1 MFAELLAH
9 PGVEETVELGTTVGF
24 LAFHGGSLEQG
35 TDMIAA
41 EAARRC
47 GASLYTVVQPEGFRW
62 HIPSKLVSPAESP
75 ALATFLD
82 HVDVA
87 IAIHG
92 FGRPTMFTTML
103 AGGSNRELA
112 RHLAGH
118 IRARLPEYEVLDDAA
133 AIPVELRGLH
143 PDNPVNLPRRGGT
156 QLELPPRVRGIGPF
170 WADHDLAAAPRTPH
184 TEALI
189 GALAAAALAWP
200 TASDGAVGPGPA

>member
-9 PGVEETVELGTTVGF
+9 PGVEETVHLGTTVGF

-47 GASLYTVVQPEGFRW
+47 GASLYTVVQPPGFRW
-62 HIPSKLVSPAESP
+62 HIPSKLVDPAASP
-75 ALATFLD
+75 ALASFLE

-92 FGRPTMFTTML
+92 FGRPTMFTTLL
-103 AGGSNRELA
+103 AGGSNRDLA
-112 RHLAGH
+112 RHVAGH
-118 IRARLPEYEVLDDAA
+118 IRTELPGYEVLDDAST
-133 AIPVELRGLH
+133 IPVELRGLH
-143 PDNPVNLPRRGGT
+143 PDNPVNRPRAGGV

-170 WADHDLAAAPRTPH
+170 WADHDWDAAPRAPH

-189 GALAAAALAWP
+189 TALAAAALDWP
-200 TASDGAVGPGPA
+200 ACAAGPTTG